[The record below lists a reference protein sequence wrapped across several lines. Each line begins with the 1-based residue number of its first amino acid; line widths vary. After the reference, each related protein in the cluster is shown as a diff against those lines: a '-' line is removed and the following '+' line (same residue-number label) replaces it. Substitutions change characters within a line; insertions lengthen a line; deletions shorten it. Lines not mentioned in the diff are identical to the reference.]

1 MNITTALLLLRPG
14 AEWSVPN
21 GTTNA
26 TDITWHEDTTPVTQ
40 VELDA
45 KLAEPAPKPLQ
56 PTALQKL
63 EAVGLTVE
71 DLRQLLEVTP

>member
-1 MNITTALLLLRPG
+1 MDITTALLLLRPG

-21 GTTNA
+21 GTNSA
-26 TDITWHEDTTPVTQ
+26 ADIIWHDDTTPVTQ

-45 KLAEPAPKPLQ
+45 KLAEPEPKPEP

-63 EAVGLTVE
+63 EAVGLSVE